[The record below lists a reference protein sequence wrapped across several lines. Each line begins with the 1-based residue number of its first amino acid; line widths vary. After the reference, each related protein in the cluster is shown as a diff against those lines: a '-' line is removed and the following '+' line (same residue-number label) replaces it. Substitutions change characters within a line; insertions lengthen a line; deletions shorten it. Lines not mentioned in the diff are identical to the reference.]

1 MSTLNMKRVA
11 VFIDGNNF
19 YFGLRK
25 LYGKNKSL
33 KNFDFERFSKLL
45 AVEGEVVAIY
55 YYNALLDKKHNSE
68 KYESQKEFFS
78 RLRQIP
84 HFNLVLCKLL
94 KRNITG
100 TNKFYYIIK
109 EDDINMAV
117 DMVEGA
123 CDNKFD
129 VAILVS
135 GDGDFVPAVNSVKNK
150 DKEVINIYFKT
161 SSSRNLKDNCN
172 ESIELTKEKL
182 DHFFEEDKK
191 ENESKDNN

>member
-1 MSTLNMKRVA
+1 MKRVA

-33 KNFDFERFSKLL
+33 KDFDFAKFSQIL
-45 AVEGEVVAIY
+45 AEKDEVVAIY

-117 DMVEGA
+117 DIVENDYE
-123 CDNKFD
+123 DNFD
-129 VAILVS
+129 IAVLVS
-135 GDGDFVPAVNSVKNK
+135 GDGDFVPAVRSVKK
-150 DKEVINIYFKT
+150 RDKVVKNVYFKN
-161 SSSRNLKDNCN
+161 SSSRNLKNFCDG
-172 ESIELTKEKL
+172 SLELTKEMLDKL
-182 DHFFEEDKK
+182 FDK
-191 ENESKDNN
+191 